1 MSQSPERISS
11 YRRHFDGT
19 SSMAVQVRVSSPSP
33 SRRQAQPRSASYTAN
48 ATSSL
53 RAGSVSRR
61 TASST
66 RRFPAPAVNSAA
78 LCVGYGMEAP
88 IDLDAASADNQEFR
102 STRSNERREM
112 VVLNDR
118 LAAYIEKVRSLEQ
131 QNKLLETEIEAM
143 INRFVKPSGLRMLY
157 EEQLKELMRIADK
170 MKIQRD
176 LAMAARDAMA
186 GQLEIIKDRYQ
197 EAVEQRKL
205 AEMDVEAFRPDVDAA
220 TAARISLEKQL
231 EQLEVEIEFLQK
243 IQKEEIAELL
253 KQIYAAHTSAQSG
266 FGMPDL
272 SAVLKQI
279 QAQYDDIAAKN
290 MQEMDSWYSSKFE
303 DLNNKSSGNVDKVR
317 SVREEITNAKKD
329 IQNKERDLDVLKT
342 RNDALEALIHEA
354 QGRHKKELGELNA
367 RIQALEMELKSVK
380 EKMALLLREY
390 QELLNVKMSLEIEI
404 TTYRKLIEGEDSR
417 LTGMVQNLSLTSN
430 SVSASSA
437 SMSFGNA
444 GSMAVSGGSTESRAA
459 KSNGAGVSNGAGAS
473 AGTEA
478 SRGVVISAVTS
489 EEQAVEITERKTV
502 LIRTIRTEGDVLER
516 DTLEQTITTSGAA
529 DASELDQA

>member
-1 MSQSPERISS
+1 M
-11 YRRHFDGT
+11 
-19 SSMAVQVRVSSPSP
+19 
-33 SRRQAQPRSASYTAN
+33 
-48 ATSSL
+48 
-53 RAGSVSRR
+53 SRR

-88 IDLDAASADNQEFR
+88 IDLDAAAAENQEFR
-102 STRSNERREM
+102 STRCSERREM

-131 QNKLLETEIEAM
+131 QNKLLEMEIEAM
-143 INRFVKPSGLRMLY
+143 MNRFVKPSGLRMLY

-170 MKIQRD
+170 MKVQRD
-176 LAMAARDAMA
+176 LAVAARDAMA

-243 IQKEEIAELL
+243 IQKEEIEELL
-253 KQIYAAHTSAQSG
+253 KQIYAGHASAQSG

-272 SAVLKQI
+272 SAALKQI

-290 MQEMDSWYSSKFE
+290 LQEMDSWYSSKFE

-329 IQNKERDLDVLKT
+329 IQNKERDLDGLKT
-342 RNDALEALIHEA
+342 RNEALEALIHEA
-354 QGRHKKELGELNA
+354 QDRHKKELGELNA
-367 RIQALEMELKSVK
+367 RIQALQMELKSVK

-404 TTYRKLIEGEDSR
+404 ITYRKLIEGEDSR
-417 LTGMVQNLSLTSN
+417 LTGMVQNLSLMSN

-437 SMSFGNA
+437 SMSVGRA
-444 GSMAVSGGSTESRAA
+444 GSMVVSGGSGSRNGGSTTGGTESRAA
-459 KSNGAGVSNGAGAS
+459 KSNGAGVSNGAEAHAGPEASSGAVVS
-473 AGTEA
+473 AGTGPTSA
-478 SRGVVISAVTS
+478 IGARAVTS

-529 DASELDQA
+529 DVSELDQA